1 VIPDRDL
8 AWQDFAPA
16 LIMLRVV
23 LGRSHRGPRPD
34 PDTEWSS
41 PNPKISALQF
51 GSNQALATMSRRTVT
66 SSFQRVPTM
75 VEVEVIDSENSE
87 NSEK

>member
-1 VIPDRDL
+1 MLPNRDP

-23 LGRSHRGPRPD
+23 LGRSYRGPRPD

-41 PNPKISALQF
+41 PNPKLSALRF
-51 GSNQALATMSRRTVT
+51 GSNQGLATISRRTVT
-66 SSFQRVPTM
+66 SSVQRVPTM
-75 VEVEVIDSENSE
+75 VEVEVIDP
-87 NSEK
+87 EK